1 MLTNIVK
8 SHVAYGI
15 NVKMVLIPI
24 VNYFFIFLFQNQTSW

>member
-8 SHVAYGI
+8 SQVAYGI

-24 VNYFFIFLFQNQTSW
+24 VNYYYFYFIF